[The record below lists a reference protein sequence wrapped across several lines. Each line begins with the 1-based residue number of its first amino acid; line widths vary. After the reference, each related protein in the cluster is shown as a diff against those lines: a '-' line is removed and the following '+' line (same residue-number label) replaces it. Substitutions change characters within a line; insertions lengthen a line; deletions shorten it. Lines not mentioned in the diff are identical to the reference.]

1 LKLKYTFESVC
12 TVSFWKHALFSKE
25 ALASLLG
32 AIGTIYLFVQILDFF
47 HIYKQDMYSG
57 YAVIPIIISA
67 LLFVVFS
74 RRPVSR
80 VRYKVP
86 KKDLSIEVR
95 IGDLL
100 STPGEMVISSSSTFD
115 TDMGSELI
123 STQSLQGQFAVKFF
137 NANTSEIDEQI
148 EKSLQNVQ
156 FELNNSRPGKKKEY
170 PIGTVAKIKAHSKN
184 FYFLAMSHM
193 NESGNA
199 SSTIRMVD
207 DALENL
213 WKYMAEK
220 AELGDIVMP
229 LIGTGRGRIN
239 IPRKKVVEKI
249 AQSFADASQDKI
261 FSNRLIIVISEKDAS
276 NFAINL
282 FQIKDYL
289 SQSLHV

>member
-170 PIGTVAKIKAHSKN
+170 PIGTVAKIKAHSKS